1 MPPKKV
7 DKTTNEEGEDEILFS
22 EKIESAEVRT
32 KIKNIYPAL
41 KKLYKNLS
49 PLQKYTKGNIRI
61 LKSNLEN
68 LENMKNVKES
78 RLLKNRIRLLYNRFI
93 KNGQSLPEPLDY
105 YIDNKSLHELS
116 QIESKFDID
125 LANFDKERI
134 HKKIVEQIKSI
145 ISTLEKF
152 GDKEPSKNYDKY
164 IGTED
169 TKLSN
174 SILRSNLDTLE
185 KRLEDVHEK
194 QIQASPSKIVPKP
207 EAKKSKRK
215 EKSKDEDDKQ
225 AQPEPSTDE
234 VKNTVPKPEAK
245 KAQPSPKPEAK
256 KSKGK
261 EKSKDEEDTLIL
273 NSLTKMSDSELEK
286 YNNNEE
292 LKKQFIISLFGHD
305 IVPTDMAI
313 LVGKLN
319 NEIRELKYKKRLG
332 APIRSDMQP
341 IIISKQKEFDN
352 GIKMI
357 DNLVAK
363 K

>member
-41 KKLYKNLS
+41 KKLYKNLP

-134 HKKIVEQIKSI
+134 HKK
-145 ISTLEKF
+145 
-152 GDKEPSKNYDKY
+152 
-164 IGTED
+164 
-169 TKLSN
+169 
-174 SILRSNLDTLE
+174 
-185 KRLEDVHEK
+185 
-194 QIQASPSKIVPKP
+194 
-207 EAKKSKRK
+207 
-215 EKSKDEDDKQ
+215 
-225 AQPEPSTDE
+225 
-234 VKNTVPKPEAK
+234 
-245 KAQPSPKPEAK
+245 
-256 KSKGK
+256 
-261 EKSKDEEDTLIL
+261 
-273 NSLTKMSDSELEK
+273 
-286 YNNNEE
+286 
-292 LKKQFIISLFGHD
+292 
-305 IVPTDMAI
+305 
-313 LVGKLN
+313 
-319 NEIRELKYKKRLG
+319 
-332 APIRSDMQP
+332 
-341 IIISKQKEFDN
+341 
-352 GIKMI
+352 
-357 DNLVAK
+357 
-363 K
+363 